1 MTKTNYPVVC
11 LACMLNLCASGVVFG
26 WGALITILQK
36 QGVYSNHCIP
46 QSNHTIA
53 GGSDNGVCSEQQ
65 LRLNTVFL
73 LGTFAS
79 MFMSFPSGY
88 IMDKTSSKLAVLAG
102 LTLHLVGSTLFSLS
116 SNVLDMFPIGY
127 FLMGAA
133 APFVLLGC
141 VTIVAS
147 NVEEKRKGFFIAI
160 VNGCY
165 DASAIMWQVYVWLD
179 ASVTGGIAYSSWFLI
194 FLCFSVVLFLLVL
207 FCVPG
212 NLMLCAAEDTTKDD
226 LVEIELSETKNSE
239 DVLNVSQHSTSGAT
253 EEREVL
259 PKQSLSMQ
267 LRSTEFIVFAIFF
280 CTGLLRFSYYIGS
293 LDPHL
298 TWLGQKDGEYSII
311 FGAILPFGI
320 LSTPVIGF
328 LIDWKGLKYGFFAVY
343 FFKFLH
349 SLLVLIPSL
358 EVQVASFVCFAVFR
372 GCFFSVCSAY
382 LIDTFGLKMGK
393 VFGIAATFGALTSL
407 TQSALLSLSLSLNNF
422 VPSNIIVLVF
432 TCAMFAIHC
441 WFFNCR

>member
-11 LACMLNLCASGVVFG
+11 LAFMLNLCASGVVFG

-36 QGVYSNHCIP
+36 QGVYFNHCIP

-212 NLMLCAAEDTTKDD
+212 NFM
-226 LVEIELSETKNSE
+226 
-239 DVLNVSQHSTSGAT
+239 
-253 EEREVL
+253 
-259 PKQSLSMQ
+259 
-267 LRSTEFIVFAIFF
+267 
-280 CTGLLRFSYYIGS
+280 
-293 LDPHL
+293 
-298 TWLGQKDGEYSII
+298 
-311 FGAILPFGI
+311 
-320 LSTPVIGF
+320 
-328 LIDWKGLKYGFFAVY
+328 AVR
-343 FFKFLH
+343 
-349 SLLVLIPSL
+349 
-358 EVQVASFVCFAVFR
+358 C
-372 GCFFSVCSAY
+372 
-382 LIDTFGLKMGK
+382 
-393 VFGIAATFGALTSL
+393 
-407 TQSALLSLSLSLNNF
+407 
-422 VPSNIIVLVF
+422 
-432 TCAMFAIHC
+432 
-441 WFFNCR
+441 